1 MSAEKLTVRAECHLY
16 AGETFKDIA
25 EKLPE
30 LMKANTEVE
39 RLAVYAVRSIL
50 VQVAQSELTVAQALC
65 DIATAEKEKEALAC

>member
-1 MSAEKLTVRAECHLY
+1 MSASKLAERSECHLY

-30 LMKANTEVE
+30 LMSSQTEAE

-50 VQVAQSELTVAQALC
+50 LQVAQSELTVAQTLC
-65 DIATAEKEKEALAC
+65 DMAVEQEALAC